1 MGEDGHERDAELW
14 RALVEASP
22 DVVLVVAPDGTILF
36 SNRVAPV
43 FADRGV
49 VGRKIWDFA
58 VGEDARER
66 LQGQLREVVETRRAI
81 LYENPGVLA
90 DGSQGFYEVRGIPV
104 VIEGRVDRIVWSAT
118 DISGRRHAVDRLAFQ
133 ARLLDQI
140 SQPVVAVDPA
150 SRVTHW
156 NQGAERLYGFTAEE
170 AVGRVTH
177 ELLQTEHPGPG
188 GKEAMVRALQATGFW
203 SGEMSHV
210 TKCGERVVVHTS
222 IRLLRDERGQPMQ
235 GIGVMQDVTQ
245 RRRLEEQLRQ
255 SQKMEAIGLLA
266 GGVAHDFN
274 NILAVILGFSELAVR
289 KLPPGHPV
297 AAQLTEVFDAARRGG
312 ELTRKLLAFSRKQI
326 IQPRLLDV
334 CASVED
340 FTRMIRR
347 IVGEDVEIVLEPA
360 PKAVPV
366 RVDPVQL
373 EQVLLNLCTNA
384 RQAMPAGGTLRLV
397 TRPMDVDDAFVERHP
412 WARPGAFAEVVV
424 SDTGIGMDDATRARV
439 FEPFFTTKP
448 DGTGLGL
455 ATVYG
460 IVEQHGGFVHVE
472 STPGAGTTFR
482 VFLPRSGDGAP
493 QARETNGVHATHG
506 PRGTEL
512 VIVAEDEPSLRA
524 LVTTTLTE
532 LGYRVIAAGN
542 GEEAV
547 REYELHADQVA
558 LVLLDVVMP
567 RLDARE
573 TYERLR
579 AVRADVRVL
588 FTTGYAPSSTRLA
601 ELLQSGRVPVL
612 EKPFTPQALAAKV
625 RTAIDA

>member
-1 MGEDGHERDAELW
+1 VLW

-22 DVVLVVAPDGTILF
+22 DVVLVLDPDGTILF
-36 SNRVAPV
+36 VNRVAAV
-43 FADRGV
+43 FAEQTV
-49 VGRKIWDFA
+49 VGRKIWEFA
-58 VGEDARER
+58 VGDDARER
-66 LQGQLREVVETRRAI
+66 LQRQVGQVVSARKAI
-81 LYENPGVLA
+81 VYENPGYRG
-90 DGSQGFYEVRGIPV
+90 DGSKGWYEVRAVPV
-104 VIEGRVDRIVWSAT
+104 IVEGRVERVLWAST
-118 DISGRRHAVDRLAFQ
+118 DISERRDALERFAFQ
-133 ARLLDQI
+133 ARLLGQI
-140 SQPVVAVDPA
+140 SQPIVAVDID
-150 SRVTHW
+150 SRITHW
-156 NQGAERLYGFTAEE
+156 NAAAERLYGWTAAE
-170 AVGRVTH
+170 ALGRVSD
-177 ELLQTEHPGPG
+177 ELLQSEHPGPG
-188 GKEAMVRALQATGFW
+188 GMEPVRSAIRTAGSW
-203 SGEMSHV
+203 SGELSHV
-210 TKCGERVVVHTS
+210 NKGGERLVVHVS
-222 IRLLRDERGQPMQ
+222 VRLVLDDHGTPLQ
-235 GIGVMQDVTQ
+235 GIAVMQDVTL

-334 CASVED
+334 SASVED

-347 IVGEDVEIVLEPA
+347 IVGEDVEIVVEPA
-360 PKAVPV
+360 AKAVPV
-366 RVDPVQL
+366 RADPVQL
-373 EQVLLNLCTNA
+373 EQVLLNLSTNA
-384 RQAMPAGGTLRLV
+384 RQAMPAGGTLRLT
-397 TRPMDVDDAFVERHP
+397 TRSVELDDAFVERHP
-412 WARPGAFAEVVV
+412 WARAGGFAEVVV
-424 SDTGIGMDDATRARV
+424 SDTGVGMDAATRARV
-439 FEPFFTTKP
+439 FEPFFTTKA

-460 IVEQHGGFVHVE
+460 IVEQHGGFLHVE
-472 STPGAGTTFR
+472 STPGTGTTFR
-482 VFLPRSGDGAP
+482 VFLPRTDDATLAP
-493 QARETNGVHATHG
+493 RVTNGVPVSHG

-512 VIVAEDEPSLRA
+512 VIVAEDEPSLRT

-532 LGYRVIAAGN
+532 LGYRVIAACN

-547 REYELHADQVA
+547 AEYERNADRVA

-567 RLDARE
+567 RLDARQ

-579 AVRADVRVL
+579 TVRPDVRVL

>member
-1 MGEDGHERDAELW
+1 MLW

-22 DVVLVVAPDGTILF
+22 DVVLVVDPDGTILF
-36 SNRVAPV
+36 VNRIAPV
-43 FADRGV
+43 FADRQV
-49 VGRKIWDFA
+49 VGRKIWEFA
-58 VGEDARER
+58 VGDEPRAR
-66 LQGQLREVVETRRAI
+66 LQGQLAEVVAKRKAVFF
-81 LYENPGVLA
+81 ENPGYRV
-90 DGSQGFYEVRGIPV
+90 DGSRGWYEVRAIPV
-104 VIEGRVDRIVWSAT
+104 VVEGRIDRILWSST
-118 DISGRRHAVDRLAFQ
+118 DVSERRNAVERLAFQ

-140 SQPVVAVDPA
+140 SQPVVAVDPE
-150 SRVTHW
+150 SRITHW
-156 NQGAERLYGFTAEE
+156 NQGAERLYGFTAGE
-170 AVGRVTH
+170 AVGQLTH
-177 ELLQTEHPGPG
+177 DLLQTEHPGPG
-188 GKEAMVRALQATGFW
+188 GKEAMIRTLRATGFW
-203 SGEMSHV
+203 SGELSHV
-210 TKCGERVVVHTS
+210 TKGGERLVVHTS
-222 IRLLRDERGQPMQ
+222 IRLIRDEQGEVMQ

-245 RRRLEEQLRQ
+245 RKRLEEQLRQ

-297 AAQLTEVFDAARRGG
+297 GAQLTEVFDAARRGG

-347 IVGEDVEIVLEPA
+347 IVGEDVEIVLEAA
-360 PKAVPV
+360 PHAVPV
-366 RVDPVQL
+366 RADPVQL
-373 EQVLLNLCTNA
+373 EQVLLNLSTNA
-384 RQAMPAGGTLRLV
+384 RQAMPAGGTLRLT
-397 TRPMDVDDAFVERHP
+397 TRATELDDAFVARHP
-412 WARPGAFAEVVV
+412 WARAGSFAEVVV
-424 SDTGIGMDDATRARV
+424 SDTGVGMDDATRARV
-439 FEPFFTTKP
+439 FEPFFTTKA

-482 VFLPRSGDGAP
+482 VFLPRSGDSTPPPRATNGAP
-493 QARETNGVHATHG
+493 PAHG

-532 LGYRVIAAGN
+532 LGYRVIAACN

-547 REYELHADQVA
+547 REYELHAPHVA

-625 RTAIDA
+625 RTAIDAA